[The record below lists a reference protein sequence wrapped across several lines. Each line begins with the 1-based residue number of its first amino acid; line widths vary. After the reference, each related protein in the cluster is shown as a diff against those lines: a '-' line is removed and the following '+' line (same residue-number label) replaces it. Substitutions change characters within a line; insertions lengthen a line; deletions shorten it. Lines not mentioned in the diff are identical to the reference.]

1 MADLER
7 ERTLPTTKVSR
18 LSSRSITWSR
28 GRSSFHKL
36 CEKKL
41 LDDSGT
47 GDPPQ
52 MRDVEAWV
60 EEFGDRL
67 FRYALLR
74 TGKREIAEDLVQETF
89 LAAVN
94 SLDRFRQDAAPMT
107 WLSAILRRKIA
118 DHFRRCEKH
127 HPESLGTDVA
137 LSVETDWDWP
147 SAAQAWSVDPGK
159 IVEDRE
165 FWEVF
170 GRCLRSLPPTLTEA
184 YILRDLEG
192 ETPKNICELLGI
204 SGTNLSMR
212 LKRARVAMR
221 DLLQEHWF
229 SAEQHSHRE
238 LP

>member
-1 MADLER
+1 MIQFSQASR
-7 ERTLPTTKVSR
+7 E
-18 LSSRSITWSR
+18 
-28 GRSSFHKL
+28 
-36 CEKKL
+36 KL

-47 GDPPQ
+47 GAPPRLQ
-52 MRDVEAWV
+52 EVEAWV

-94 SLDRFRQDAAPMT
+94 GLDRYRGDAAPMT
-107 WLSAILRRKIA
+107 WLSAILRRKVA
-118 DHFRRCEKH
+118 NHFRRREAH
-127 HPESLGTDVA
+127 DPETLGTDIA

-147 SAAQAWSVDPGK
+147 NAAQAWSVDPGK

-170 GRCLRSLPPTLTEA
+170 GRCLRSLPPTLAEA

-192 ETPKNICELLGI
+192 ESPGNICELLGI
-204 SGTNLSMR
+204 SATNLSMR

-229 SAEQHSHRE
+229 SAEQNSHRE